1 MVYIELL
8 AKENLE
14 DEDLFDREPG
24 CHDNLCNSTSRIHD
38 SRSPFTTELLRGH
51 DAVHEESESM
61 GDPDSAR
68 GIE

>member
-38 SRSPFTTELLRGH
+38 NFAPLLNPCIIELL
-51 DAVHEESESM
+51 ATL
-61 GDPDSAR
+61 
-68 GIE
+68 